1 MIMQTTTE
9 WTDVELSW
17 LIILML
23 TANNNNNNN
32 NCSNS

>member
-23 TANNNNNNN
+23 TANNNNN
-32 NCSNS
+32 CYNS